1 MEKIDT
7 SNLSENI
14 VNQISKIEQLT
25 DKKVEIYSDYSDH
38 SFLTLDQASHETEHD
53 KVTVTITNKKYLE
66 FVLLHELYH
75 VELENSGEP
84 LISCAV
90 TSGNADFDGRV
101 LSTANSLFESLEHT
115 MIVQKQ
121 IDDGSY
127 TEDIKKEY
135 LKGIEHA
142 LNPNVQLDP
151 ANMRFYRS
159 LIIFDGMIFGEHD
172 RDDDWK
178 LDFPVSFKVA
188 SKLVKQAEEN
198 DLTKPFQFRRALINV
213 LEEYNDLIISSG
225 YEGMH
230 YHEFLNV
237 TPIVS
242 ERQLRLNLNQTFNIK
257 HSPYKNRATGDDA
270 FALIAI
276 NDGQSVATLG
286 FDSTKVNPEFYK
298 AYYQRTLKETFAK
311 NGIKYQLR

>member
-1 MEKIDT
+1 MERIDIN
-7 SNLSENI
+7 NLSDNI

-25 DKKVEIYSDYSDH
+25 DNKVEIYSDFSDH
-38 SFLTLDQASHETEHD
+38 QFLTLDQASHETKHN
-53 KVTVTITNKKYLE
+53 KITVTITNEKYSE

-90 TSGNADFDGRV
+90 TSGDRDVDGRII
-101 LSTANSLFESLEHT
+101 STANSLFESLEHSLV
-115 MIVQKQ
+115 VQKQ

-127 TEDIKKEY
+127 TDEIKKEY
-135 LKGIEHA
+135 LKGIDHA

-151 ANMRFYRS
+151 DNMRFYRS
-159 LIIFDGMIFGEHD
+159 LIIFDAIIFGQHSED
-172 RDDDWK
+172 SDWK
-178 LDFPVSFKVA
+178 LNFPVSFKVA
-188 SKLVKQAEEN
+188 SKLVKQVEDN

-213 LEEYNDLIISSG
+213 LEEYNDLIISRG
-225 YEGMH
+225 YESMH

-242 ERQLRLNLNQTFNIK
+242 ERQLRLNLNQTYNIK
-257 HSPYKNRATGDDA
+257 HSAFKNRSTGDDA

-276 NDGQSVATLG
+276 NDGQSVATLN